1 MVSAQPADPGS
12 APARSA
18 VDAESQAPRRRERPF
33 SGAEGPARAHLRI
46 LVFNPS
52 YPPVACGVGNYTR
65 GLAEALV
72 RAGHDVTVVTG
83 ASSTTPVEEGPRV
96 LPLLREWDIGAFLRA
111 WPRFSRPRPDLVV
124 SCFPAVVE
132 GSYSRLLYLVPALA
146 KLLLRRPRTIF
157 IVHEFIRTGDAER
170 RRLRLALLAAD
181 RIVAVTEAERDAIV
195 TRYPSVAART
205 VVRHNPPT
213 LPVVAL
219 DLQADTRLR
228 AALAPR
234 ERPLIGF
241 IGLLGAAMKGF
252 EELLEALART
262 DALLAATGSL
272 DPANPYHAHIVAE
285 IERLGL
291 GERVRWLGF
300 VGDDEAGRMLRVV
313 DAVVLPYRGGAES
326 GYTSLLAALVNG
338 AAVITTRGPHNP
350 PWLRDG
356 ETALL
361 VDPEDP
367 AALARAI
374 DRLSGDK
381 PLAAQIRAGARALSF
396 GWEEIVDAVTTR
408 GEISSVRPASNG
420 TSALTVQ
427 RPVRSG

>member
-1 MVSAQPADPGS
+1 V
-12 APARSA
+12 
-18 VDAESQAPRRRERPF
+18 
-33 SGAEGPARAHLRI
+33 RI

-52 YPPVACGVGNYTR
+52 YPPVPCGVGNYTR

-83 ASSTTPVEEGPRV
+83 ASPTAAAGGPPRV

-124 SCFPAVVE
+124 SCFPAVVP
-132 GSYSRLLYLVPALA
+132 GSYSRLLYLVPGLA
-146 KLLLRRPRTIF
+146 KLMLGWPRTIF
-157 IVHEFIRTGDAER
+157 VVHEFIRTGDAER
-170 RRLRLALLAAD
+170 RRLRLALSAAD

-195 TRYPSVAART
+195 ALYPSVAART

-213 LPVVAL
+213 IAVAA
-219 DLQADTRLR
+219 DDPQADARMRALLR
-228 AALAPR
+228 SR
-234 ERPLIGF
+234 ERPTIGF
-241 IGLLGAAMKGF
+241 IGLLGAATKGF

-262 DALLAATGSL
+262 DALLVATGLL
-272 DPANPYHAHIVAE
+272 DPGNRYHEHVATQ

-300 VGDDEAGRMLRVV
+300 VGDEEASRMLRAV
-313 DAVVLPYRGGAES
+313 DAIVLPYRGGAES

-338 AAVITTRGPHNP
+338 AAVITTRGKHCPA
-350 PWLRDG
+350 WLRDG

-367 AALARAI
+367 AALASAI
-374 DRLSGDK
+374 ERLLSDDR
-381 PLAAQIRAGARALSF
+381 LAAQVRAGARGLSF
-396 GWEEIVDAVTTR
+396 GWDEIVEAVTVPTESR
-408 GEISSVRPASNG
+408 RPDP
-420 TSALTVQ
+420 LW
-427 RPVRSG
+427 